1 MFSEAASTVIIKES
15 QQECWQHSQ
24 QARQKN
30 WSSPDQCLEAVV
42 WGRDVV
48 GHHFS
53 PGTHE
58 RDAKFKADYFLEL

>member
-1 MFSEAASTVIIKES
+1 MLTALTRS
-15 QQECWQHSQ
+15 Q
-24 QARQKN
+24 AKN
-30 WSSPDQCLEAVV
+30 WSSLDQCLEAVV
-42 WGRDVV
+42 LGRDVV